1 MLSLYYDELIGTIE
15 EYGGKKYLMVDD
27 HTLGRVLNKI
37 KRIGTEKL
45 DDIRILIDT
54 DDKLPDDII
63 LKTTVISMICVIKDS
78 DKEEGYDKSIP

>member
-37 KRIGTEKL
+37 KRIGIEKL
-45 DDIRILIDT
+45 DDIRILIQI
-54 DDKLPDDII
+54 DKLPDDTI

-78 DKEEGYDKSIP
+78 DKFYP

>member
-1 MLSLYYDELIGTIE
+1 MIYFTRFHPNKSVTMLSLYYDELIGTIE

-37 KRIGTEKL
+37 KRIGIEKL

-54 DDKLPDDII
+54 D
-63 LKTTVISMICVIKDS
+63 
-78 DKEEGYDKSIP
+78 